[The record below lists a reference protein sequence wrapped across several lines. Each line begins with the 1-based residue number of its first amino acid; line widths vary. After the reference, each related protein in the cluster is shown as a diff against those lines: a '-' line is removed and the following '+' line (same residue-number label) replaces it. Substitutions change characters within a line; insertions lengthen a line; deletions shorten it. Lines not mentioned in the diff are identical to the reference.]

1 MEKKLHFTIIGS
13 GAGGQTMGA
22 YLAQKGY
29 PVRMFDINKELIAKL
44 KTLDELQAIGC
55 FEAHG
60 KPDVITDDIAEAM
73 EDADIILV
81 PSTTDAHEWIANNIR
96 PYVRDG
102 QMIVLFPGHMGGA
115 LLMSQILRSGP
126 NPPKLIIAEAAD
138 LLYPCRVKEP
148 GVILHTGVKEH
159 VGVAT
164 FPSKDIDTVID
175 TLKPLFPNMEKK
187 NSIMETSMKVGGTLH
202 IIPTLMNVNKMDLGQ
217 DYDYYME
224 GVTPNIA
231 KLILAVHEEG
241 SNVMAKLGVPK
252 KDFVQGLVKA
262 YHLPETNDLYA
273 CIQSC
278 QPYVGLKNPKDLH
291 HRFVHEEML
300 ATFVPMSSF
309 GKEFGIETPLI
320 DAFINM
326 CQIFTGIDYRKEGRT
341 VEKMGLKGKTP
352 EEMVALLTQ

>member
-126 NPPKLIIAEAAD
+126 NPPRASSSPRRRICSIPAGSRSRASFCTPASRSMWAWL
-138 LLYPCRVKEP
+138 PSRP
-148 GVILHTGVKEH
+148 RILTRL
-159 VGVAT
+159 
-164 FPSKDIDTVID
+164 S
-175 TLKPLFPNMEKK
+175 
-187 NSIMETSMKVGGTLH
+187 
-202 IIPTLMNVNKMDLGQ
+202 
-217 DYDYYME
+217 
-224 GVTPNIA
+224 TP
-231 KLILAVHEEG
+231 
-241 SNVMAKLGVPK
+241 
-252 KDFVQGLVKA
+252 
-262 YHLPETNDLYA
+262 
-273 CIQSC
+273 
-278 QPYVGLKNPKDLH
+278 
-291 HRFVHEEML
+291 
-300 ATFVPMSSF
+300 
-309 GKEFGIETPLI
+309 
-320 DAFINM
+320 
-326 CQIFTGIDYRKEGRT
+326 
-341 VEKMGLKGKTP
+341 
-352 EEMVALLTQ
+352 